1 MNKNNSKKKIQKSLN
16 YIATWRILIQVRYQM
31 AIKENTKNFSNWK
44 PTLIKS
50 FKYKFY
56 NDY

>member
-1 MNKNNSKKKIQKSLN
+1 
-16 YIATWRILIQVRYQM
+16 M

-56 NDY
+56 NDYWLNTTKHNIIATKKVIMINK